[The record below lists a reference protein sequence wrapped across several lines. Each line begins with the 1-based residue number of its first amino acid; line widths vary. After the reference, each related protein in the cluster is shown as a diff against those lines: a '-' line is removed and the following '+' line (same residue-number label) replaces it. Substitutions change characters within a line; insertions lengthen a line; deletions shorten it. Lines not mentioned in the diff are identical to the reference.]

1 MTKVNGFNIDPSW
14 RGVYKVGGISL
25 FVGGDGQGTHPQ
37 NKGQGP
43 SANEIYFT
51 GEGYMTNTADQS
63 FHVKVKVTKG
73 GDA

>member
-1 MTKVNGFNIDPSW
+1 MW
-14 RGVYKVGGISL
+14 
-25 FVGGDGQGTHPQ
+25 THPQ
-37 NKGQGP
+37 NEAQGP

-51 GEGYMTNTADQS
+51 GEGYLANTGDQS